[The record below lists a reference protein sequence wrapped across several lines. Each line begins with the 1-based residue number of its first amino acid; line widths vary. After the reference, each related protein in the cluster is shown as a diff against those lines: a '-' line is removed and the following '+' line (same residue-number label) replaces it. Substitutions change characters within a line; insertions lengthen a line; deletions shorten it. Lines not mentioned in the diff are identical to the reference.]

1 MSITTDPIWVTDER
15 PAPIACQAW
24 CAYGDGHPNQFAA
37 TDQACVGMEHLLP
50 LSLEPLVN
58 HHNAL
63 SNPVADF
70 HPEHLTLY
78 LVKDYGREPAIH
90 LGKGEATGVS
100 MTPAEAVA
108 LAQQLLTL
116 TSLLTTQPEH
126 RPEPDY
132 PGSCTCG
139 TLTRLCVGQR

>member
-24 CAYGDGHPNQFAA
+24 CAYGDGHPNQLTAL
-37 TDQACVGMEHLLP
+37 DQSCFGQEHLLP

-58 HHNAL
+58 HNAP
-63 SNPVADF
+63 SDPEVDF
-70 HPEHLTLY
+70 RPEHLTLY

-90 LGKGEATGVS
+90 LDKGEATGVS
-100 MTPAEAVA
+100 MTPAEALA
-108 LAQQLLTL
+108 LAQRLLTL
-116 TSLLTTQPEH
+116 ASLLTTQPEH
-126 RPEPDY
+126 RPEPDV
-132 PGSCTCG
+132 PGYCTCG